1 VKPGKTLLLFLVA
14 IGFGVAGVVAQRFI
28 SPAEPLVGAP
38 DEVRHGEVWDG
49 KLPDLAGRIQTIKQ
63 WRGKVVV
70 LNFWAPWCPPCRR
83 EIPDFIRLQERHGQA
98 GLQFV
103 GIALDAPDKVAAFV
117 DETGI
122 NYPILLG
129 GDDGAALSS
138 AAGNRLG
145 GLPFTVVFDR
155 RGNAVA
161 TLTGGVSE
169 ARLEA
174 LVKPLL

>member
-1 VKPGKTLLLFLVA
+1 MIFPKAKLFLVA
-14 IGFGVAGVVAQRFI
+14 LAFGGAGLVAQRFI
-28 SPAEPLVGAP
+28 SPAELVPGSPA
-38 DEVRHGEVWDG
+38 EVRLAEVWDG
-49 KLPDLAGRIQTIKQ
+49 RLPDLAGKIQSLNQ
-63 WRGKVVV
+63 WRGKVLV
-70 LNFWAPWCPPCRR
+70 LNFWAPWCPPCRK
-83 EIPDFIRLQERHGQA
+83 EIPDFIRLQERLGGA

-103 GIALDAPDKVAAFV
+103 GIALDDPDKVAAFV

-122 NYPILLG
+122 NYPTLLG
-129 GDDGAALSS
+129 AEDAAALSM

-161 TLTGGVSE
+161 TLTGGVTE

-174 LVKPLL
+174 LVAPLL

>member
-1 VKPGKTLLLFLVA
+1 MISPKAKLFLVA
-14 IGFGVAGVVAQRFI
+14 LAFGGAGLVAQRFI
-28 SPAEPLVGAP
+28 SPAEPVAGSPA
-38 DEVRHGEVWDG
+38 EVRLAEVWDG
-49 KLPDLAGRIQTIKQ
+49 RLPDLAGRIQSLNQ
-63 WRGKVVV
+63 WRGKVLV
-70 LNFWAPWCPPCRR
+70 LNFWAPWCPPCRK
-83 EIPDFIRLQERHGQA
+83 EIPDFIRLQERHGGA

-103 GIALDAPDKVAAFV
+103 GIALDDPDKVAAFA

-122 NYPILLG
+122 NYPTLLG
-129 GDDGAALSS
+129 AEDAAALSM

-161 TLTGGVSE
+161 TLTGGVTE

-174 LVKPLL
+174 LVAPLL